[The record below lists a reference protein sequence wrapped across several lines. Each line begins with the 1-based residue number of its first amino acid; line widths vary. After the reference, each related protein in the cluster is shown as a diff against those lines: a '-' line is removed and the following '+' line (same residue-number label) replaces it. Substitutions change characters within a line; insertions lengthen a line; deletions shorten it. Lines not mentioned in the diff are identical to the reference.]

1 MKTFRNR
8 DGFTLVEM
16 LIVIL
21 VGSIVTLATVTVLLL
36 GVRMQKKAT
45 DTVQQQNASRI
56 ILSSLNQLAAENAI
70 GKLISGTDSWYV
82 CSTKNAPTEEN
93 PQVDDKVLLAYDSA
107 SGSISSGGTV
117 TTSMSGGESIYSYAG
132 GETVLDGV
140 YASHAVLKGNL
151 LTFAVETEEG
161 AYTSSTYCRIAPDNV
176 QDAVIEDLENGED
189 NVIEDAL
196 KPEAQLSTTAARKAF
211 LKKVTSQRGSPGLIL
226 EKLTD
231 VNGKVHYLSAGEYYS
246 QWHIGD
252 GWGNNGWDKETP
264 WCACFVTWALDVPT
278 QGTEKNT
285 VDGKEVTYKSEL
297 LRTPVLGRNINGLAN
312 VDKFIAYLDGQYTSA
327 VEKKLKLNE
336 GTLQFWFPCELI
348 GKPMKDGT
356 IEIAS
361 QVKIPDAS
369 EKDLGRIPQIK
380 EGADGEK
387 IFTPLP
393 GDLIFFDWII
403 DANDDS
409 DHVGVVLTVNNGY
422 VYTVEGNSADMVAV
436 RRYKEDDPRIMG
448 YGVLDWKLGEQL
460 EETEPTQPE

>member
-1 MKTFRNR
+1 MKTLRNR

-211 LKKVTSQRGSPGLIL
+211 LQKVTSQRGSPGLIL

-278 QGTEKNT
+278 QGTEKTT

-297 LRTPVLGRNINGLAN
+297 LQTPVLGRNINGLAN
-312 VDKFIAYLDGQYTSA
+312 VDKFIAYLDGPYKEAVYIKDEAAKNAGTKYWHPTKLTPKLLENGEYEITST
-327 VEKKLKLNE
+327 VE
-336 GTLQFWFPCELI
+336 
-348 GKPMKDGT
+348 DGY
-356 IEIAS
+356 
-361 QVKIPDAS
+361 K
-369 EKDLGRIPQIK
+369 
-380 EGADGEK
+380 
-387 IFTPLP
+387 PLP
-393 GDLIFFDWII
+393 GDLIFFDWIV

-409 DHVGVVLTVNNGY
+409 DHVGVVLTVNGGY

-448 YGVLDWKLGEQL
+448 YGVLDWKLGVEQSP
-460 EETEPTQPE
+460 EGEQTEATEQTE